1 MKQVVAI
8 IKPFKLDDVRESL
21 SEIGV
26 QGLTVSEVKG
36 FGRQKGHTELY
47 RGAEY
52 VVDFLPKLKLEI
64 AVDDGIVEQVVEAI
78 TKGANTGKIGDGK
91 IFVYPLEQVIRIRT
105 GETGSDAREAS
116 GAVIMENEIFQLQ
129 YAMDTFYFLICGAL
143 VMWMAAGFSMLEAGL
158 VRAKNTTEILTKNV
172 MLFSIACI
180 SYLVV
185 GYDIMYG
192 GGVFLSGIA
201 GGDTLVADAL
211 TASQE
216 AGFEGGSVY
225 SAASD
230 FFFQVVFVATAM
242 SIVSGAV
249 AERMKLWAFAAFAVV
264 LTAFIYPMEGAW
276 TWGGADVFGMY
287 NLGDLGFSDF
297 AGSGIVHMAGAAAA
311 LAGVILLGARK
322 GKYGPNGEVRP
333 IPGANMPL
341 ATLGTFIL
349 WMGWFGF
356 NGGSVLKLGD
366 MASANAVAMVFLNTN
381 TAAAGGALAALLVAK
396 LAFGKADLT
405 MILNGA
411 LAGLV
416 AITAG
421 PDTPTP
427 LMATIIGAIGGV
439 IVVFSIVF
447 FDKIKIDDPVGA
459 ISVHG
464 VVGLWGLLAV
474 PLTNDGASFSG
485 QIIGAATIFIWVFVT
500 SFIVW
505 SILKMVMGIRV
516 SDEEEYEGVDIV
528 ECGVE
533 AYPEFT
539 SSGK

>member
-1 MKQVVAI
+1 
-8 IKPFKLDDVRESL
+8 
-21 SEIGV
+21 
-26 QGLTVSEVKG
+26 
-36 FGRQKGHTELY
+36 
-47 RGAEY
+47 
-52 VVDFLPKLKLEI
+52 
-64 AVDDGIVEQVVEAI
+64 
-78 TKGANTGKIGDGK
+78 
-91 IFVYPLEQVIRIRT
+91 
-105 GETGSDAREAS
+105 
-116 GAVIMENEIFQLQ
+116 
-129 YAMDTFYFLICGAL
+129 
-143 VMWMAAGFSMLEAGL
+143 MWMAAGFSMLEAGL

-172 MLFSIACI
+172 MLFAIAST

-192 GGVFLSGIA
+192 GGLFLTGID

-211 TASQE
+211 AASAE
-216 AGFEGGSVY
+216 AGFDGGSVY
-225 SAASD
+225 SGASD

-249 AERMKLWAFAAFAVV
+249 AERMKLSAFAFFAIVM
-264 LTAFIYPMEGAW
+264 TAFIYPMSGAW
-276 TWGGADVFGMY
+276 TWGGASVFG
-287 NLGDLGFSDF
+287 LFSLSDDFGFLDF

-311 LAGVILLGARK
+311 LAGVILLGSRK
-322 GKYGPNGEVRP
+322 GKYGANGEVKP
-333 IPGANMPL
+333 IPGANLPL

-366 MASANAVAMVFLNTN
+366 IASSNAVAMVFLNTN
-381 TAAAGGALAALLVAK
+381 AAAAGGVLGALIISKVL
-396 LAFGKADLT
+396 FNKADLT

-427 LMATIIGAIGGV
+427 VVATLIGAVGGV
-439 IVVFSIVF
+439 LVVFSIMMM
-447 FDKIKIDDPVGA
+447 DKFKIDDPVGA

-474 PLTNDGASFSG
+474 PLTNSDASFIG
-485 QIIGAATIFIWVFVT
+485 QIVGAATILVWVFGA
-500 SFIVW
+500 SFITWLV
-505 SILKMVMGIRV
+505 LKKVMGIRV
-516 SDEEEYEGVDIV
+516 SEEEEAAGVDIS
-528 ECGVE
+528 ECGME

-539 SSGK
+539 DR